1 MKSIDLWNQLI
12 SDGNKV
18 IDNRIYPSDKLEIKA
33 KRYNGSYG
41 KCLVEY
47 LEKIDEK
54 VYIKKGEKLTVK
66 FN

>member
-33 KRYNGSYG
+33 K
-41 KCLVEY
+41 E
-47 LEKIDEK
+47 
-54 VYIKKGEKLTVK
+54 
-66 FN
+66 